1 MGNPQEGRASLVQSV
16 DRAVT
21 ILELLALHGE
31 AGITEIAAEL
41 GVHKSTASRLVSVL
55 ETRGLVEQLSER
67 GKYAIGFGVVRLAG
81 AATNRLDLTQL
92 GRPFCEALARQLG
105 ETVNLAIRDD
115 DVAININQVRGTA
128 SVTAHNWVGQRTPL
142 HATSSGKVLLAYAEP
157 ADQESL
163 LTGTLTKY
171 TPRTVIEPGRLRKDL
186 DTIVAHGFAACF
198 EELEVGLNA
207 AAVPV
212 RAEDGTV
219 IAAMSSSGPSYRFS
233 RKRVPEVVDTM
244 LEAVDELSAQLG
256 YLGDT
261 RSDAAN
267 RIS

>member
-1 MGNPQEGRASLVQSV
+1 MGDSHEGRGALVQSV

-21 ILELLALHGE
+21 ILELLARNGE
-31 AGITEIAAEL
+31 AGITEIAGEL

-55 ETRGLVEQLSER
+55 ETRGLVEQLGDR

-81 AATNRLDLTQL
+81 AATSRMDLAQL
-92 GRPFCEALARQLG
+92 GRPFCESLARELG

-142 HATSSGKVLLAYAEP
+142 HATSSGKVLLAYADEG
-157 ADQESL
+157 ERHEL
-163 LTGTLTKY
+163 LTSPLERY
-171 TPRTVIEPGRLRKDL
+171 TPRTVTEPDRLRKDL
-186 DTIVAHGFAACF
+186 EFILRRGFAACF

-212 RAEDGTV
+212 HAEDGTV
-219 IAAMSSSGPSYRFS
+219 VAALSSSGPSYRFS

-244 LEAVDELSAQLG
+244 LAAVEELSGQLG
-256 YLGDT
+256 YRG
-261 RSDAAN
+261 A
-267 RIS
+267 